1 MKVQFCINNYFDGCK
16 EIIAEFDVIE
26 MPTGDQINAIY
37 EDVRALVGNGD
48 AVDYQDICEYVANKY
63 LKLADNPVV
72 LTLHI

>member
-16 EIIAEFDVIE
+16 EIVAEFDVVE
-26 MPTGDQINAIY
+26 MPNGEQINAIY

-48 AVDYQDICEYVANKY
+48 DVDYQDICAYVANKY